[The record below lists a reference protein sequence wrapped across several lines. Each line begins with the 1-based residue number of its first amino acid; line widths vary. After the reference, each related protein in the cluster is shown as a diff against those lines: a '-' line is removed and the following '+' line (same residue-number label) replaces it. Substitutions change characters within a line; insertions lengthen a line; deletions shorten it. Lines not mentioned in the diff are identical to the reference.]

1 MFAENEDG
9 SESYDKVQPG
19 DLSVVDAVMRR

>member
-9 SESYDKVQPG
+9 SESYDKVKPG
-19 DLSVVDAVMRR
+19 DLSMVDAVMRR